1 MMDIGKVQQAIQE
14 YFIDITDDLVDIAE
28 DTYVLASILASDKLL
43 KRGIQ
48 SSEIQALT
56 TKRKPTDKLSSDDIL
71 ELDELARE
79 NSSEFVDNYESEL
92 VNGGRTINV
101 SEWGNRDENGVYSYN
116 GYDSRFVP
124 WYDQFKS
131 GLQAELYPL
140 LTSGKSK
147 SDIKADID
155 DYFKDLD
162 RYTDTVARTE
172 VLNNH
177 EKAIIQ
183 KYIDEGIEDFL
194 WVCSS
199 QQNSPC
205 AEHCAQFCGKIYK
218 KHELPN
224 GGELIHVRCR
234 CSKSPVVSQHNV
246 KEWEDLPV
254 AESSDYARDLRGEP
268 RRAEQIIKD
277 SNIKVDVEAYKS
289 KQLKIKSNDELKAG
303 EIIPKLTPREALPYK
318 GINLPEGYTKYS
330 STNLDKL
337 ATDIKSI
344 AKNNPEFDKALEQYT
359 SGPYKKINKY
369 ARGEWKPSSKK
380 VESKYS
386 GIISELEKG
395 LEEAPKYNGNVYRG
409 VGFST
414 EKKFK
419 DFINASQND
428 GLLRFDGFT
437 STSLERKVADNFV
450 KMGDKPFRVSMEIKS
465 SSGVYLDGA
474 SYYRK
479 NQEEV
484 LFKTKSTFAVKRI
497 EVLSDNSAHVI
508 LEEI

>member
-1 MMDIGKVQQAIQE
+1 MDIGKVQQAIQE

-48 SSEIQALT
+48 STEIKALT
-56 TKRKPTDKLSSDDIL
+56 TKRKPTDKLSSDDIS
-71 ELDELARE
+71 ELDELTRE
-79 NSSEFVDNYESEL
+79 NSTEFVDNYESEL
-92 VNGGRTINV
+92 VNGGRTINI
-101 SEWGNRDENGVYSYN
+101 SEWGNRDENGVYSYK
-116 GYDSRFVP
+116 GYDSKFIP

-131 GLQAELYPL
+131 GLPAELYPL
-140 LTSGKSK
+140 LTSGKLN

-162 RYTDTVARTE
+162 RYTDTVAMTE

-199 QQNSPC
+199 QPNSPC
-205 AEHCAQFCGKIYK
+205 AEHCASFCGKIYK

-224 GGELIHVRCR
+224 GGELIHVRCK
-234 CSKSPVVSQHNV
+234 CSKSPVVSQHNI

-289 KQLKIKSNDELKAG
+289 KQLKIKSNEELKRG

-318 GINLPEGYTKYS
+318 GVNLPEGYTKYS
-330 STNLDKL
+330 STNTDKL
-337 ATDIKSI
+337 AKDILEIRDLEGNESFKH
-344 AKNNPEFDKALEQYT
+344 ALKEYT
-359 SGPYKKINKY
+359 SGPYKKINQLARKEWTPASKSTEAKY
-369 ARGEWKPSSKK
+369 QKLIDDLSA
-380 VESKYS
+380 
-386 GIISELEKG
+386 G
-395 LEEAPKYNGNVYRG
+395 LKEAPNYTGKVYRG
-409 VGFST
+409 IGFST
-414 EKKFK
+414 EAKF
-419 DFINASQND
+419 ND
-428 GLLRFDGFT
+428 LLDIGSVKSFDGFT
-437 STSLERKVADNFV
+437 STSLEKNIAGAFE
-450 KMGDKPFRVSMEIKS
+450 KMKDKPFRVSMELESKT
-465 SSGVYLDGA
+465 GTYLNGA
-474 SYYRK
+474 SSFRRA
-479 NQEEV
+479 QEEV
-484 LFKTKSTFAVKRI
+484 LFDRKSMF
-497 EVLSDNSAHVI
+497 EVVSVEKYADNKAHVI
-508 LEEI
+508 LREV